1 MQKNRI
7 VTSSILI
14 IFSFF
19 SVVYSYLNTRPL
31 SVGDYC
37 GYDGR
42 IYCLMANGDTV
53 FEPYS
58 RRTLLPYVISLLSN
72 KPDYLTFYFINT
84 LFVIFS
90 LFLMYIFQQKND
102 NLIKLVVITT
112 FLINPFTLRMLF
124 SSPVLVDFL
133 ALTLV
138 LLVIFLYTL
147 QNRFL
152 TKILVLILLSMLVF
166 VRENI
171 SITFAFSVFLVDLF
185 YFLKA
190 RNTKKFPLWEL
201 NQFFL
206 ISAVTFF
213 AFQQPNISAPSYVPK
228 TGILD
233 VITYWTTDIFLTFDY
248 FLRFIYLVILGLG
261 VFGIF
266 GLLKIYSFRS
276 INQTDQTILV
286 FGTLLTLTS
295 LILGGDTSRILMIP
309 GIVFTLIL
317 FRQKVKI
324 KNLSLLFMINLILWN
339 PLNYSNGEESSYL
352 ELYGQRYLDPSV
364 AIGQFREFLL
374 TATLIFLVHL
384 MYLFFRKVN
393 KDPRPPESPISLVH

>member
-1 MQKNRI
+1 MQKNRT

-37 GYDGR
+37 GFDGR
-42 IYCLMANGDTV
+42 IYCLMANGATV

-58 RRTLLPYVISLLSN
+58 RRTLLPFVISLLSN

-90 LFLMYIFQQKND
+90 LFLMYIFQRKND
-102 NLIKLVVITT
+102 NLIKLVVITI

-152 TKILVLILLSMLVF
+152 IKIVVLILLSMLVF
-166 VRENI
+166 IRENI
-171 SITFAFSVFLVDLF
+171 SITFAFSVLLVDLF
-185 YFLKA
+185 YFIKA

-213 AFQQPNISAPSYVPK
+213 AFQQPNISPPSYVPK

-233 VITYWTTDIFLTFDY
+233 VILYWTTDIFLTLDHL
-248 FLRFIYLVILGLG
+248 LRFIYLVILGLG
-261 VFGIF
+261 IFGIF
-266 GLLKIYSFRS
+266 GLLKISSFRS
-276 INQTDQTILV
+276 LNQTDQTILV
-286 FGTLLTLTS
+286 FGTLLTFTS

-317 FRQKVKI
+317 FRQKLKI
-324 KNLSLLFMINLILWN
+324 KNLLLLFTINLILWN

-364 AIGQFREFLL
+364 ALGQLREFLL
-374 TATLIFLVHL
+374 TSSLIFLVYL
-384 MYLFFRKVN
+384 MYLLFRKLTKTPGHQKV
-393 KDPRPPESPISLVH
+393 PFL